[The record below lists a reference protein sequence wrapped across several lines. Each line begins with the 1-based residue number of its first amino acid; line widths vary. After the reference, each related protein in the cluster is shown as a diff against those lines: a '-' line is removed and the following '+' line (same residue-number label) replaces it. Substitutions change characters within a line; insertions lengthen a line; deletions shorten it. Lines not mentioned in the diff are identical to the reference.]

1 MTASGQKLIPIR
13 SSLTGVNLD
22 EIKRSE
28 DFTVLLVKILGVF
41 QKVKEGVRDNLT
53 SGGLNLEQFNQ
64 SIADIRQFS
73 HDFKIL
79 IEKGLSLEATAQ
91 LEVQLSAL
99 FNESEFADTFLA
111 DITAYKQKVI
121 HFEEIRKK
129 YTLNIKG
136 NSTTP
141 SGNNLPEAPKAVEV
155 ASPSNNVVQKNQ
167 EVQHNDPK
175 NDNNVKN

>member
-1 MTASGQKLIPIR
+1 MKNTQEKGHVSNQNMTASGQKLIPIR

-28 DFTVLLVKILGVF
+28 DFTALLVKILGVF
-41 QKVKEGVRDNLT
+41 QKVKEGVRDNLA

-111 DITAYKQKVI
+111 DITAYK
-121 HFEEIRKK
+121 
-129 YTLNIKG
+129 
-136 NSTTP
+136 
-141 SGNNLPEAPKAVEV
+141 
-155 ASPSNNVVQKNQ
+155 
-167 EVQHNDPK
+167 
-175 NDNNVKN
+175 